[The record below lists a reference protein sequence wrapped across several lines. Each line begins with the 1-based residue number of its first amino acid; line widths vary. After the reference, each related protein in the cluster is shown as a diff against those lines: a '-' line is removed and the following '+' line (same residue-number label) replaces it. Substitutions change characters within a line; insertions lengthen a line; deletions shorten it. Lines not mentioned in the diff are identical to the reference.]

1 MSGFIGRSSCIGIPP
16 SLTIFAFFLCKRR
29 SWFFFI
35 LAICSS
41 SLRDMMTIIQKM
53 KCRREIHTS
62 SSRAYPCQHHL
73 SAQDYPLTSVPL
85 QWPGDCACRHE
96 WRQHL
101 WQFRYSIVR
110 RSRLM
115 IESSAMVLYH
125 KPTNLLIRKTLR
137 PLSGPK
143 LPSRSWSKE
152 TPWPNMGEVCLDAP
166 TTAVSRIQN
175 LSNSWHE
182 GTIYLLCVFVHPRL
196 LTWVHLFDSGSQTE
210 PSRCVLFL
218 TCRFAAVRQ
227 HCTDEPTSACSLPQL
242 F

>member
-115 IESSAMVLYH
+115 ILSQVRWYYT
-125 KPTNLLIRKTLR
+125 TNPQISWCARLCDHYLAQNFLHGRDRRRLLGQTWEKFALTH
-137 PLSGPK
+137 
-143 LPSRSWSKE
+143 
-152 TPWPNMGEVCLDAP
+152 
-166 TTAVSRIQN
+166 Q
-175 LSNSWHE
+175 
-182 GTIYLLCVFVHPRL
+182 PRL
-196 LTWVHLFDSGSQTE
+196 YREFKTCLILDMKALSTFFVSLFIRD
-210 PSRCVLFL
+210 C
-218 TCRFAAVRQ
+218 
-227 HCTDEPTSACSLPQL
+227 
-242 F
+242 